1 MAAPA
6 LVERAKLRV
15 GSVLR
20 EKWTLDSLLGV
31 GGSAAVYS
39 ATHRNG
45 KRAAIKL
52 LHQEL
57 SVEPDVVARFLRE
70 GYVANKIDHPGAVA
84 IIDDDKTDDGAVFLI
99 MELLHGQT
107 LERKLRKEGARPV
120 QEALRLTEE
129 LLEVLQTAHEKG
141 IIHRDI
147 KPANIFLTKQGPVK
161 VLDYGI
167 ARLAETSTLVN
178 ATLAGMPLGTPAFM
192 PPEQARGRW
201 DVVDARTD
209 VWAVGAVLWAMLVGY
224 RPRKAETSNEELLLA
239 MTEPIPAIL
248 TVAPHVSADVAK
260 LVDRAVAFDMAAR
273 WPSARTMQQAAR
285 LALLLE
291 QASGRDSSST
301 PAPPRVDIARLINP
315 TSRQPPRDA
324 DLATAQL
331 DTMTDNIRP
340 SSFTP
345 SDAALSAEP
354 QSIHD
359 AVRPSTRVPA
369 LNSSL
374 TPSGIHADGILTTGR
389 PLTASALAAD
399 KPRPRGRKIGY
410 FALAAI
416 LALGVLGATYGQK
429 YLPQSVARP
438 APPVHPV
445 DFPRDQNEVKS
456 GPLPPPIVPPTA
468 SSVPSVVKPLPP
480 ATGASTLPAVPSAA
494 PSASTKLAAPSTST
508 RSSKP
513 KPPPSPA
520 AAPPPAEDKFGF

>member
-1 MAAPA
+1 M
-6 LVERAKLRV
+6 
-15 GSVLR
+15 
-20 EKWTLDSLLGV
+20 
-31 GGSAAVYS
+31 YS

-57 SVEPDVVARFLRE
+57 TIEPDVVARFLRE

-99 MELLHGQT
+99 MELLQGQT
-107 LERKLRKEGARPV
+107 LERKLRKEGARSV

-129 LLEVLQTAHEKG
+129 LLEVLQAAHERG

-147 KPANIFLTKQGPVK
+147 KPANIFLTKQGPLK

-248 TVAPHVSADVAK
+248 TVAPHVSGDVAK

-291 QASGRDSSST
+291 QASGRGGSSI

-315 TSRQPPRDA
+315 ASREPA
-324 DLATAQL
+324 AQL
-331 DTMTDNIRP
+331 DTLSDNIRP

-345 SDAALSAEP
+345 SDAALNAAA

-359 AVRPSTRVPA
+359 AVRPSTRVA
-369 LNSSL
+369 AATSSL
-374 TPSGIHADGILTTGR
+374 TPSGIHADGFLTTGR
-389 PLTASALAAD
+389 PLTASALVANN
-399 KPRPRGRKIGY
+399 PRPRSRKLGY

-416 LALGVLGATYGQK
+416 LALGVFGATYGRT
-429 YLPQSVARP
+429 YLPRSVARP
-438 APPVHPV
+438 SPPVRQVEPPAVHEA
-445 DFPRDQNEVKS
+445 REAT
-456 GPLPPPIVPPTA
+456 PPPAAPALVPPAA
-468 SSVPSVVKPLPP
+468 SSAPDVTKPMPP
-480 ATGASTLPAVPSAA
+480 ATGTSALAPVPGASSAASAKPAVP
-494 PSASTKLAAPSTST
+494 PTPP
-508 RSSKP
+508 RGSKQ
-513 KPPPSPA
+513 KPPPPPGA
-520 AAPPPAEDKFGF
+520 AAPPDEEKFGF